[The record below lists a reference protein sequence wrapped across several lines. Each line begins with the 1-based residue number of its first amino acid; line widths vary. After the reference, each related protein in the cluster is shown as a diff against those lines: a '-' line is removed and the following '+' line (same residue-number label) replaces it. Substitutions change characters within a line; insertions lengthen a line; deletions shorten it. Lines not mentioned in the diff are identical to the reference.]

1 MLWHTYGW
9 GNLQA
14 KTPVIVTSMQN
25 EEQTK
30 AALLEVLREEISKLL
45 VADDVSEEEKLARF
59 ERATAILNGGD
70 D

>member
-1 MLWHTYGW
+1 M
-9 GNLQA
+9 
-14 KTPVIVTSMQN
+14 IVTSMQN